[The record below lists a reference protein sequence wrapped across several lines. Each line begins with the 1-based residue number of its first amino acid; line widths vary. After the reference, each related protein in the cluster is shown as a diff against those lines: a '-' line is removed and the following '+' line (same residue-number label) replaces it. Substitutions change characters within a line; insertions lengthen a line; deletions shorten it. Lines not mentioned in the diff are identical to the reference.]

1 MHFVGRRTPPV
12 EISVVEPDPGFLK
25 AQSKI
30 PNPLRRGPPVD
41 GNFDGRGPPSHG
53 PIQNPQSSRRGPP
66 VDGNFD
72 GRGPPSHG
80 PNPNS
85 QSSPAGSAGGRK
97 FRRAGSAVPRPKPQ
111 SKNPNGGLR
120 LRPPALQASPPKAV
134 TSSRTPRRLRLFPR
148 IQAAPLPRIPY
159 P

>member
-1 MHFVGRRTPPV
+1 MRSHAFRGTADPAVK
-12 EISVVEPDPGFLK
+12 ISVVEPDPGSLK

-53 PIQNPQSSRRGPP
+53 PNPNPQSSRRGPP

-80 PNPNS
+80 PIQNP
-85 QSSPAGSAGGRK
+85 QSSPAGSAGGRKFRRSAGGRK

-111 SKNPNGGLR
+111 SAIPNRQSAIPNP
-120 LRPPALQASPPKAV
+120 PPLLTPAQSWPAFFSVLPP
-134 TSSRTPRRLRLFPR
+134 R
-148 IQAAPLPRIPY
+148 
-159 P
+159 